1 MRKLLHL
8 WRDRPSIAGLLLCL
22 GVLLAFA
29 PDLYL
34 PMLMR
39 AFLWQWCA
47 LSVLMTGWN
56 LVLRRWWTA
65 AAFLGCAALA
75 LIPPAR
81 ILTAPVVPEG
91 SMHLLRVAQINV
103 LQNNTKYNAV
113 VREALSSHADLISFQ
128 EVDPTWAAVLDQGL
142 AEELPFRR
150 TVAGTDR
157 YGIALYS
164 KFPFVSAEIV
174 DLHGRPA
181 VRATI
186 QVEDILLQL
195 LCVHTSSPGSYA
207 SFRQRNAQLRR
218 IEQMV
223 GDTRG
228 PVLLLGDLN
237 TVSWD
242 DAFHT
247 FIRRSGLREAAEGPL
262 ATWPT
267 AFGRSLIP
275 LDHILVAPALGIT
288 GLSTLRIPGSDHQ
301 GLVADIRARP

>member
-1 MRKLLHL
+1 MMKLRYL
-8 WRDRPSIAGLLLCL
+8 WRDRPVIAGLLLCF
-22 GVLLAFA
+22 GAFLAFA

-39 AFLWQWCA
+39 AFMWQWCA
-47 LSVLMTGWN
+47 FSVLMTGWN

-75 LIPPAR
+75 MIPPSGT
-81 ILTAPVVPEG
+81 LTAPTVPEG
-91 SMHLLRVAQINV
+91 SAHLLRVAQINV
-103 LQNNTKYNAV
+103 LQTNTKYNEV

-142 AEELPFRR
+142 AEALPYRR

-164 KFPFVSAEIV
+164 KYPFASAEIV
-174 DLHGRPA
+174 DLQGRPA
-181 VRATI
+181 VHATI
-186 QVEDILLQL
+186 HVGDTLLEL
-195 LCVHTSSPGSYA
+195 LCVHTSSPGSYT
-207 SFRQRNAQLRR
+207 SFRQRNAQLRQL
-218 IEQMV
+218 EQLV
-223 GDTRG
+223 ADAQG
-228 PVLLLGDLN
+228 PVLLFGDLN

-242 DAFHT
+242 DAFHS
-247 FIRRSGLREAAEGPL
+247 FMHRSGLRESAEGPL

-275 LDHILVAPALGIT
+275 LDHILVPPTLGIT
-288 GLSTLRIPGSDHQ
+288 GLSTVRIPGSDHQ